1 MTSFRLSL
9 LTIVSVLLVA
19 CGGGSSSSPTTPTT
33 PTPAPATGSTPVSIP
48 VNARTLGSAA
58 FVPNPLTIATGTTV
72 RWTNNDNIAHDATS
86 TTNVFASG
94 TMNPGATYDFTFRTA
109 GTFPYHCTI
118 HSGMVGQI
126 VVQ

>member
-9 LTIVSVLLVA
+9 LAIVSVLLVA
-19 CGGGSSSSPTTPTT
+19 CGGGSSSPTTPTT
-33 PTPAPATGSTPVSIP
+33 TPTAPATGSTPVSIP
-48 VNARTLGSAA
+48 VNARTLAAGA

-72 RWTNNDNIAHDATS
+72 RWTNNDTIAHDATS
-86 TTNVFASG
+86 DTNVFASG